1 MSREAMQQAQDGLQ
15 RMGGGGAAMIHPQ
28 EKGLPG

>member
-15 RMGGGGAAMIHPQ
+15 RMGGGAAMIHPQ